1 MFETIQA
8 ALLKKTR
15 EFHYN
20 IKGHDIDITAIKKAT
35 DNIKNANLHEYIDI
49 EQDDFFD
56 TKKES
61 QGKLH
66 ILFNPPYD
74 ERIGIKT
81 EEFYED
87 IGNTLKR
94 NYPGT
99 TAWMITANLEA
110 LKFVG
115 LRPSRKIKVFN
126 GALEA
131 RLVKYDMYE
140 GSKKSALD
148 SLNA

>member
-1 MFETIQA
+1 
-8 ALLKKTR
+8 
-15 EFHYN
+15 
-20 IKGHDIDITAIKKAT
+20 
-35 DNIKNANLHEYIDI
+35 
-49 EQDDFFD
+49 
-56 TKKES
+56 
-61 QGKLH
+61 LH

-140 GSKKSALD
+140 GRKKSALD